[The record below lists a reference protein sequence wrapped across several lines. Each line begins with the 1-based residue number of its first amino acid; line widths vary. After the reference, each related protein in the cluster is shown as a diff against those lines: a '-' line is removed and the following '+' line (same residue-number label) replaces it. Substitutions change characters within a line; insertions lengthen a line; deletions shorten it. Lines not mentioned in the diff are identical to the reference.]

1 VDRIDTL
8 RGASALRLAALAAA
22 LALASPAQAATKPVA
37 KATTAAPSAAPAA
50 AASPKATVA
59 PAPAPPTRAPAAPV
73 ASAMPARFG
82 WFGGSIGALNAF
94 GTGKSILAQIDY
106 GVLRTPPGWDRFDL
120 EWHVVGTFAAPSGDK
135 SLDGYAVPPVGPG
148 PIPVNAGQEKV
159 KALLF
164 EVVPTARVLWT
175 ATRGVAFFGD
185 AGLGLVQ
192 TFESYDRS
200 ELYMGHSTHNEY
212 ATGFVLHLGMG
223 MAADVAPRWRVV
235 LAPLAFDLMV
245 GPKFSSWTPSLGV
258 AYRL

>member
-1 VDRIDTL
+1 MDRIDTL
-8 RGASALRLAALAAA
+8 RGASALRLAVLAMA
-22 LALASPAQAATKPVA
+22 LALASPAQAATKTVA
-37 KATTAAPSAAPAA
+37 KAATAAPSAAPAPA
-50 AASPKATVA
+50 GAQKATVA
-59 PAPAPPTRAPAAPV
+59 PAPVTRAPATPV
-73 ASAMPARFG
+73 ASAAPARFG

-106 GVLRTPPGWDRFDL
+106 GVVRTPPGWDLFDL

-135 SLDGYAVPPVGPG
+135 SLDGFAVPPVGP
-148 PIPVNAGQEKV
+148 PVSVNAGQEKV

-164 EVVPTARVLWT
+164 EVVPTARLLWT

-212 ATGFVLHLGMG
+212 ATGFVVHLGMG

-245 GPKFSSWTPSLGV
+245 GPKFSSWTPTLGV

>member
-1 VDRIDTL
+1 MDPIDTL

-37 KATTAAPSAAPAA
+37 KAATTTPSAAPAPA
-50 AASPKATVA
+50 AQKAAVA
-59 PAPAPPTRAPAAPV
+59 PAPTTRTPATPVAPAA
-73 ASAMPARFG
+73 PARFG
-82 WFGGSIGALNAF
+82 WFGGSFGALNAS
-94 GTGKSILAQIDY
+94 TGKSVLAQIDY
-106 GVLRTPPGWDRFDL
+106 GVVRTPPGWDRFDL

-135 SLDGYAVPPVGPG
+135 SLDGFAVPPVGP
-148 PIPVNAGQEKV
+148 PVSVNAGQEKV

-164 EVVPTARVLWT
+164 EVVPTARLLWT
-175 ATRGVAFFGD
+175 PTRGVAFFGD
-185 AGLGLVQ
+185 GGVGLVQ
-192 TFESYDRS
+192 SFESYDRS

-212 ATGFVLHLGMG
+212 ATGFVVHLGMG

-245 GPKFSSWTPSLGV
+245 GPKFSSWTPTLGV